1 MQTVAESL
9 AVEGTDLLG
18 GVAALLGDDAPL
30 KDVNEPHSSIV
41 FIGPSFGF
49 GDLPLEKKRLQSR
62 LNKDQ
67 QRFFALVQAL
77 LRTQS
82 TEVLKRIVE
91 RETTVREVIEQEH
104 LVWHSTIGEA
114 LAAVKKAVDEILE
127 AVNHLHDP
135 VEGSVVLVPDTN
147 ALILSPAFQ
156 EWSFEGLPEFEVL
169 LVPLLLSEL
178 DTIKTNHRDPV
189 VKQKAQA
196 VIRQIKEYARR
207 GSLSDGVT
215 IVTNRIRLRALA
227 VEPRVDET
235 LPWLDPTVPDDRML
249 ASTVEAMRMHPR
261 STVALVTG
269 DINLQ
274 NKATFAGVTFLEPPA
289 GADVGA

>member
-9 AVEGTDLLG
+9 AVAGADLLD

-30 KDVNEPHSSIV
+30 EDVNKPHSSV
-41 FIGPSFGF
+41 VVIGPSFGF
-49 GDLPLEKKRLQSR
+49 GDLPLEKNRLQSR
-62 LNKDQ
+62 LNEDHR
-67 QRFFALVQAL
+67 RFFALVRAL

-82 TEVLKRIVE
+82 TEVVKRIDE
-91 RETTVREVIEQEH
+91 RETMIREVIEQEY
-104 LVWHSTIGEA
+104 LVWHSTRGEA
-114 LAAVKKAVDEILE
+114 LAAVKKAIHEILE
-127 AVNHLHDP
+127 AVGHLHDP
-135 VEGSVVLVPDTN
+135 VEGSVMLVPDTN

-156 EWSFEGLPEFEVL
+156 EWSFEGVPEFEVL

-178 DTIKTNHRDPV
+178 DTLKTNHRDPN

-215 IVTNRIRLRALA
+215 IVANRIRLRALA
-227 VEPRVDET
+227 IEPRVEET

-261 STVALVTG
+261 STIALVTG
-269 DINLQ
+269 DVNLQ
-274 NKATFAGVTFLEPPA
+274 NKATFAGVPFLELSVGA
-289 GADVGA
+289 GAGA